1 MEQMTLDKAIN
12 HKKEHRKQYHGSK
25 AVDKSCRNHGG
36 CPYCEENRRHKNDKR
51 KEAQDD
57 RVNEYEKE
65 GDAD

>member
-1 MEQMTLDKAIN
+1 MTLDKAIN

-36 CPYCEENRRHKNDKR
+36 CPYCEENRRHKYDKR

>member
-1 MEQMTLDKAIN
+1 MTLDKAIN

-36 CPYCEENRRHKNDKR
+36 CQYCEENRRHKYDKR

-57 RVNEYEKE
+57 RVKEYEKE
-65 GDAD
+65 GEVD

>member
-1 MEQMTLDKAIN
+1 MTLDKAIN

-25 AVDKSCRNHGG
+25 AVAKSCRNHGG

-51 KEAQDD
+51 KEALDD
-57 RVNEYEKE
+57 RVDEYEKE